1 MIKMFQ
7 LFYVKAAYFFSYQLS
22 IFKIKQILMINL
34 SQMRTPRTNVQIGG
48 KNVIIDKMRWPQE
61 LMWGGFSRKF

>member
-48 KNVIIDKMRWPQE
+48 KNVIIDIMR
-61 LMWGGFSRKF
+61 